1 MFCVTET
8 ADTGTSRQP
17 PLLLLSLY
25 TPREGR
31 GLLFSPPSEHY
42 ARMTQYEPTFPIL
55 IFRWAITSASTSA
68 LHLLSTSALR
78 DGISMKL
85 LTQRIPRKSF

>member
-8 ADTGTSRQP
+8 ADTGTSSQP

-31 GLLFSPPSEHY
+31 GRLFFTP
-42 ARMTQYEPTFPIL
+42 
-55 IFRWAITSASTSA
+55 
-68 LHLLSTSALR
+68 LR
-78 DGISMKL
+78 TLRQDDSV
-85 LTQRIPRKSF
+85 